1 MKGAKKGEF
10 KGGVQKVECK
20 RVPKRG
26 SAKEECKKWS
36 AKGVSAEGEVQKGN
50 PNEPKDARVPTAT
63 CGFNRLRAFRRA
75 KILE

>member
-1 MKGAKKGEF
+1 MQKGAKKGEC
-10 KGGVQKVECK
+10 KGGVQK
-20 RVPKRG
+20 R
-26 SAKEECKKWS
+26 S

-50 PNEPKDARVPTAT
+50 PNEPKHARVPTAT